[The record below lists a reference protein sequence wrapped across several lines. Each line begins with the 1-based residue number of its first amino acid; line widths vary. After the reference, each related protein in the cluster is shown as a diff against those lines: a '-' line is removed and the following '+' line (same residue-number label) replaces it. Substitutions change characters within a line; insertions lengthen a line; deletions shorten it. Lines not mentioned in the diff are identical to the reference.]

1 MWMPL
6 RGNMPSGEEQKIIQ
20 NASNRSRFERSNT
33 NDMKQSV
40 TAEANLQDVAALV
53 TAMHRNREPL
63 DHSAVYLDLAAKDLE
78 SLRALRDE
86 VTSELVRAKIAVDR
100 LLLKQRE
107 GFLCANPVGRN
118 VLGTQFERVLP
129 ASSVANLYPNNYS
142 GKTDPQGFYI
152 GKDKYGSNIIV
163 DLDRRAEDKTNASM
177 LILGNSGQGKSFL
190 LKLLVWEYIGAVLG
204 VRSCVAWTEWAAEYF
219 GVPQRRRR
227 IFAVTDFAGFRPI
240 QILFEQDSLPGYHLA
255 AIWICAMKFIH
266 NNMKN

>member
-1 MWMPL
+1 M
-6 RGNMPSGEEQKIIQ
+6 
-20 NASNRSRFERSNT
+20 
-33 NDMKQSV
+33 
-40 TAEANLQDVAALV
+40 
-53 TAMHRNREPL
+53 
-63 DHSAVYLDLAAKDLE
+63 LAK
-78 SLRALRDE
+78 S
-86 VTSELVRAKIAVDR
+86 
-100 LLLKQRE
+100 
-107 GFLCANPVGRN
+107 ANPAGRN

-240 QILFEQDSLPGYHLA
+240 QILFEQDSLPGYHLVIILWDTLGNGMFYLLPLRIA
-255 AIWICAMKFIH
+255 GFLSSCYHMDLRYEIYS
-266 NNMKN
+266 